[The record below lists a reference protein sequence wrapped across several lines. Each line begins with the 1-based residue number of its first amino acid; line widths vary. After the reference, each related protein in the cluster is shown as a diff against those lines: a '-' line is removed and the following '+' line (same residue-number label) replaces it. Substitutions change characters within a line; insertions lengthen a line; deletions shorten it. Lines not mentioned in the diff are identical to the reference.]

1 MPLDIA
7 SYRLQSQGLS
17 HTSFTNPAEV
27 VSHLGAVQS
36 QDFLAAKWALGL
48 RVDGLTEADVDKAF
62 ADGSIL
68 RTHVLRPT
76 WHFVAPADIRWLL
89 ALTGPRVNAQL
100 KYMDRQLEL
109 DTPLLKQSHTILEK
123 ALRGRKFLTR
133 TELGSALKERDINT
147 DDLRLTHLVM
157 HAELDGVVCSGPR
170 QGKQFT
176 YALLEDRVPPA
187 PSYNADDALVE
198 LIKRYFTSHG
208 PATLKDFVWWSGL
221 SVADAK
227 RGLELVRYMF
237 EQRVLEDETYWL
249 IPTQLAKPRAKSLLL
264 PCYDEYTVGYTD
276 RKAIYDTSHDSKLDA
291 RGSFL
296 AQYTILI
303 NGRVAGTWKRTPKKN
318 AVVMEATLFRALSK
332 REIHAIIEAAE
343 RYANFLNLPFS
354 LDFTEAQ

>member
-1 MPLDIA
+1 MPFDLA

-17 HTSFTNPAEV
+17 QTKFTNPAEV
-27 VSHLGAVQS
+27 VSRLGAVQS

-48 RVDGLTEADVDKAF
+48 RVDGLTETDVDGAF

-76 WHFVAPADIRWLL
+76 WHFVAPADVRWLL

-109 DTPLLKQSHTILEK
+109 DSPLLKQSNTVLEK
-123 ALRGRKFLTR
+123 ALRGGKFLTR
-133 TELGSALKERDINT
+133 AELGSALHERGINT

-157 HAELDGVVCSGPR
+157 HAELDGVICSGPR

-176 YALLEDRVPPA
+176 YALLEERVPPA
-187 PSYNADDALVE
+187 PSYQLDEALVE
-198 LIKRYFTSHG
+198 LTKRYFTGHG
-208 PATLKDFVWWSGL
+208 PATLKDFDWWSGL
-221 SVADAK
+221 SASDAR
-227 RGLELVRYMF
+227 RGLEMVKSMF
-237 EQRVLEDETYWL
+237 EQRVLDGETYWY
-249 IPTQLAKPRAKSLLL
+249 IPAQPTKPRTKALLL

-276 RKAIYDTSHDSKLDA
+276 RKAIYDTSHDSRLDA

-303 NGRVAGTWKRTPKKN
+303 NGRISGTWKRTLKKN
-318 AVVMEATLFRALSK
+318 AVVMEAVLFRETRKS
-332 REIHAIIEAAE
+332 EMHAIIEAAE
-343 RYANFLNLPFS
+343 RYANFLNLSFS
-354 LDFTEAQ
+354 LDFAEAQ